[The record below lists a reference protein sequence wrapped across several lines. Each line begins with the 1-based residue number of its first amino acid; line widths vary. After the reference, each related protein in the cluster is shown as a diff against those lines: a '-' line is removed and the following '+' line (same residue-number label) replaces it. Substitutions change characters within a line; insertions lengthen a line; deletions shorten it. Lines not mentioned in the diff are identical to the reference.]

1 MMADERKT
9 TLPLHNLEDMR
20 GVLFKNLK
28 KEKPTHSDYYGEIKV
43 DGYAYWMNGWVHTDT
58 NGNPYVALQFKAKP
72 GQYDEDE
79 EARSVSSK
87 GKDFL

>member
-1 MMADERKT
+1 MTDERRT
-9 TLPLHNLEDMR
+9 TVPLHNLQDMR

-43 DGYAYWMNGWVHTDT
+43 DGYGYWMNGWVHIDT
-58 NGNPYVALQFKAKP
+58 NGNQYVALQFKAKP
-72 GQYDEDE
+72 GQEDDLGE
-79 EARSVSSK
+79 PVSSK